1 MRVMAFILMV
11 IIDGEEVNTQNM
23 HFRDINR
30 CRYFADR
37 LEDNEA
43 KITAYCKPVIV
54 SQNTVFRD

>member
-1 MRVMAFILMV
+1 MV
-11 IIDGEEVNTQNM
+11 IIEGEEVNTQNM
-23 HFRDINR
+23 HFRDINSG
-30 CRYFADR
+30 RYFADR